1 MIALVLLTATI
12 LSVVRAD
19 SADFAAPSSGHVDEP
34 TDESLYVVFV
44 NESPDTPIDLYF
56 ENDVDLPD
64 DDPERRTLEGS
75 ISPRGGFHA
84 SGSFVGHEFSY
95 VVGGERQYILP
106 PDGNANGEQFII
118 LADEDDVFRVRC
130 EVSVYSQKS
139 TETFDIIVKPHW
151 APRGASRFLELVR
164 GKYYDGVALN
174 RVVPNLITRFG
185 IAKDF
190 DVRSAG
196 KRTFIWDDVEPG
208 IEFEPGF
215 VSFAGDPGVHDR
227 RSTELFIVSPN
238 ISPEQLEKFGEESYE
253 MPFGFVED
261 KSSALTKIYSGY
273 GNTGPDTAVMYESD
287 GYDYLEKNF
296 PKLDYIERCYI
307 VDEVGLHVPAWT
319 DEDEL

>member
-1 MIALVLLTATI
+1 MIALGLLTATI
-12 LSVVRAD
+12 LGVVRAE
-19 SADFAAPSSGHVDEP
+19 DFGAPSAGHVDEP
-34 TDESLYVVFV
+34 PASPEKLHVVFV

-64 DDPERRTLEGS
+64 DDPERRILEAS
-75 ISPRGGFHA
+75 IPPRGGYHS

-95 VVGGERQYILP
+95 VVGGNRHYILP
-106 PDGNANGEQFII
+106 PDGNANGEQFLV
-118 LADEDDVFRVRC
+118 LAGEEDEFRVRC

-164 GKYYDGVALN
+164 GNYYNGVALN

-185 IAKDF
+185 IAKNF
-190 DVRSAG
+190 DVRSMQ
-196 KRTFIWDDVEPG
+196 KRTVIWDDIDPG

-215 VSFAGDPGVHDR
+215 VSFAGDPGIHDR

-238 ISPEQLEKFGEESYE
+238 ISPEQLEKYGEESYE

-261 KSSALTKIYSGY
+261 KNSALTKIYSGY

-307 VDEVGLHVPAWT
+307 VDEVGLPNWS
-319 DEDEL
+319 DGEEL